1 MATKAAKSI
10 TINATKYELANTL
23 AMNADKIQLLAKDVV
38 LGEVEIPSGGSGEA
52 LFFTPVRG
60 EEPDTW
66 IAEVKN
72 GKGET
77 ISDKADA
84 YAIIEKGGMVYAV
97 VHSYYD
103 HYDPAFQS
111 DNDAYIP
118 MSASFGNASDFYV
131 TFDTRG
137 DFLLPASYNTQP
149 QIKVDW
155 HDSTPTWIEC
165 TPRGLFYISKTGM
178 TSLSGLAVGDAVSYY
193 GRSDHIT
200 SFYLLTSG
208 ELEIYFGGISSS
220 TQSNCIST
228 MINEYGMGTTGVTFL
243 ASFNSEKYLI
253 GLKCVNSSGFWTIG
267 SLKAL

>member
-60 EEPDTW
+60 EDPVYW
-66 IAEVKN
+66 SAEVKN

-97 VHSYYD
+97 VNISG
-103 HYDPAFQS
+103 S
-111 DNDAYIP
+111 DAYIP
-118 MSASFGNASDFYV
+118 MSASFGTASDFYV

-137 DFLLPASYNTQP
+137 DFLLPASYNNQP

-165 TPRGLFYISKTGM
+165 TPRGRFYISKTGM
-178 TSLSGLAVGDAVSYY
+178 NSLSGLAVGDAVSYY
-193 GRSDHIT
+193 GRSDNIFP
-200 SFYLLTSG
+200 FYLLTSG
-208 ELEIYFGGISSS
+208 ELEIYFNGYNSITSR
-220 TQSNCIST
+220 CIST
-228 MINEYGMGTTGVTFL
+228 MNNEYGMGTTGVTFL

-267 SLKAL
+267 SLKSL